1 MSTQSSIV
9 EPRLQNYCV
18 ACNVYVEFV
27 SPDLHLFPS
36 PVIPAIILFDSLE
49 RQSSCIKSVCVAT
62 VYSLCIQTMLSAV
75 SHLDHN
81 ERPNSKNNVILSLAF
96 SLRHISQQYEKSVA
110 LLLAERETFW
120 LFRDLVFIYTCR
132 YGAAGDFYR
141 RRLCYR
147 DISIGASLTNLEMLK
162 CTKDEF
168 VFINHLENK

>member
-36 PVIPAIILFDSLE
+36 PVIPAIILFDSSE
-49 RQSSCIKSVCVAT
+49 RQSSCIKSVCVA

-96 SLRHISQQYEKSVA
+96 SLRHISQQYEKIVT
-110 LLLAERETFW
+110 LQLAERETF
-120 LFRDLVFIYTCR
+120 
-132 YGAAGDFYR
+132 
-141 RRLCYR
+141 
-147 DISIGASLTNLEMLK
+147 
-162 CTKDEF
+162 
-168 VFINHLENK
+168 